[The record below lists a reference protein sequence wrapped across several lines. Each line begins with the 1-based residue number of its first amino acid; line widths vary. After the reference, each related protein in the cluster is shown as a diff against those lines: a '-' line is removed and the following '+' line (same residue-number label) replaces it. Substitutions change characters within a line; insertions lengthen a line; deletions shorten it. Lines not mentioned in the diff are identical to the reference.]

1 MNICFADGRPMLN
14 KEILKDKSVLAL
26 EFWGQACF
34 IHVFKKEKKEY
45 MNKSVLQ
52 RYVGIDVIERR
63 EYEQSFCGE

>member
-34 IHVFKKEKKEY
+34 IHVFKKEKKSIWINQFFNG
-45 MNKSVLQ
+45 MLA
-52 RYVGIDVIERR
+52 
-63 EYEQSFCGE
+63 